1 MEGLRD
7 VLREA
12 QQTRVAIGHFN
23 VSDLAGLKAVF
34 ESARELHVP
43 IIVGLSEGERAFMG
57 VRLAGAATKAL
68 REEYD
73 YPIFLNADHTH
84 TLAGAEEAARAGFD
98 SIVFDRS
105 ELPFD
110 ENILETK
117 RAVKALRAINPSVLI
132 EGEIGEIGTGSEI
145 HEEAPQGLTLTSPEE
160 AREFASATGID
171 ILAPA
176 AGNTHGLSRSMIR
189 GEVQKRLG
197 IDRIAEIAKATG
209 LLLTLH
215 GASGTN
221 DKDLRR
227 AGQVGIT
234 EIHINTEVRL
244 AWRRGLETAFASEPD
259 QVVPY
264 KLLPAAVKAMQ
275 QVVSARLSLFS
286 GKRGIGTHADYS
298 GQRA

>member
-43 IIVGLSEGERAFMG
+43 IIVGLSEGERTFMG

-84 TLAGAEEAARAGFD
+84 SLAGAEEAARAGFD

-145 HEEAPQGLTLTSPEE
+145 HEEALQGLTLTSPEE

-176 AGNTHGLSRSMIR
+176 VGNTHGLSRSMNR
-189 GEVQKRLG
+189 GELQKRLD
-197 IDRIAEIAKATG
+197 IDLIAEIAKATG
-209 LLLTLH
+209 LFMTLH

-221 DKDLRR
+221 DEDLRR
-227 AGQVGIT
+227 AIQAGIT

-244 AWRRGLETAFASEPD
+244 AWRRGLETAFASEPN

-286 GKRGIGTHADYS
+286 GKQGIGTHS
-298 GQRA
+298 